1 MHRER
6 AVAVN
11 GSRVLAGGRWL
22 RAIGNQSIEAGNLIW
37 TDGRCVYGNSAE
49 GGETAPAAAGR
60 ERQIP
65 IFLDDGTHCLYRGNK
80 LRTGAKGD
88 THYLMANRGGEA
100 VFSNNYDALDVSLNA
115 AGEVMELLG
124 EAYRRENGTVG
135 YSFHDYGGS
144 IGSKFGIYFDNGIHE
159 RYGIRDWYAAP
170 EDIAHLPLLQEG
182 ARLAGAAA
190 LRQLAKD
197 APSGSPEEKTVLQ
210 LEQCE
215 IIGGWQESEQDY
227 CLFLR
232 GIGRTIYMS
241 GNHLSCSG
249 APGYC
254 WAADEKTFDFLSV
267 VYELEMAVT
276 PSGISILR
284 GKYTSGRVISI
295 TGISVEED
303 DVKKG
308 FIDVI
313 DSIDLPLPD
322 GFRLAMQWREKKQKE
337 SSSRDPNAYRYTL
350 RTPGNEEIC
359 ELDGYEPGDRLLA
372 CKTRPGMWLVS
383 HKGELYRCGK
393 GGKKNIE
400 FGSTCRNARLRPMR
414 NIRKWMKGET

>member
-1 MHRER
+1 MHRES
-6 AVAVN
+6 AAAVN

-22 RAIGNQSIEAGNLIW
+22 RAIGNQSIEAGDLIW

-49 GGETAPAAAGR
+49 GGETAPVAVGR

-88 THYLMANRGGEA
+88 THYLMANRGSKIAFTDTYG
-100 VFSNNYDALDVSLNA
+100 ALDVSLSA
-115 AGEVMELLG
+115 AGEVKELLG
-124 EAYRRENGTVG
+124 EAYCRENGTVG
-135 YSFHDYGGS
+135 YSFHDYGGT
-144 IGSKFGIYFDNGIHE
+144 IGGKFGIYFDNGIHE

-170 EDIAHLPLLQEG
+170 EDIVHLPLLQEG

-197 APSGSPEEKTVLQ
+197 APSGRPEEKTVLQ

-359 ELDGYEPGDRLLA
+359 ELDGCEPGDRLIA

-383 HKGELYRCGK
+383 HKGELYRCRK
-393 GGKKNIE
+393 GGRKKIE
-400 FGSTCRNARLRPMR
+400 TGSTCRNARLRPTR
-414 NIRKWMKGET
+414 QCGRWMKGDN